1 MNYPRTGC
9 RLRCSCF
16 SRLSCASALCGRT
29 GVLGS
34 KSCGPR
40 VRVRVFRTTHRYRL
54 TSLKDSVKYLCNA
67 PVEQSVMS
75 DAMDA
80 GSDAGTDG
88 IAVEADSL
96 TALADDAREL
106 ADRLEDISEEDA
118 EGEATDRAVSARNA
132 LKRLE
137 NAVEDARKDVDREVK
152 RRGEPGDTL
161 QGVGD
166 DSVTIVESSQPY
178 VVDADGLES
187 MMIGASVDP
196 DEAKSFK
203 ASTARDLLA
212 DAGISEND
220 IRRVVGE
227 NRYSYL
233 R

>member
-1 MNYPRTGC
+1 
-9 RLRCSCF
+9 
-16 SRLSCASALCGRT
+16 
-29 GVLGS
+29 
-34 KSCGPR
+34 
-40 VRVRVFRTTHRYRL
+40 
-54 TSLKDSVKYLCNA
+54 
-67 PVEQSVMS
+67 
-75 DAMDA
+75 MDA